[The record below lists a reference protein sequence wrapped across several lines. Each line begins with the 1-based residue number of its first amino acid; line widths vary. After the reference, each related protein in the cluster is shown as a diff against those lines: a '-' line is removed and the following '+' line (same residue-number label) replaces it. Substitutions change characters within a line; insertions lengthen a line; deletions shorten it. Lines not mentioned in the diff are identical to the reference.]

1 MTHRPAGRPIP
12 GRSRRHALLLAAML
26 LVAAVA
32 PARAADWTGYAA
44 RPAPG
49 DGDRDSGRFELSVA
63 AGSSVTDAVELF
75 NLTDEPAT
83 FDLYAADVVATADDG
98 RAPADRDAA
107 VTGPA
112 LWVTLERASVELA
125 PRTSTLVA
133 FTVDVPDDTATGA
146 YEAALLVEPRT
157 SESEGTITSRTR
169 VGLWVEIAVL
179 EGSDAAPVTPPGPA
193 TGVNLP
199 WAPLAGLALI
209 GCFAVLLYVTRER
222 WHRWFEERR
231 EERAL
236 LRDFRNRR
244 RQRSAAA
251 HGRRG

>member
-1 MTHRPAGRPIP
+1 MTYRPAGRPIL
-12 GRSRRHALLLAAML
+12 GRPRRHALILAATL
-26 LVAAVA
+26 IVVAIT
-32 PARAADWTGYAA
+32 PLRAADWTGFAA

-49 DGDRDSGRFELSVA
+49 EGDRDSGRFELAVS
-63 AGSSVTDAVELF
+63 AGSSITDAVELF
-75 NLTDEPAT
+75 NLTDAPAT

-98 RAPADRDAA
+98 RAPADRDIA
-107 VTGPA
+107 VTGPG
-112 LWVTLERASVELA
+112 LWVTLERARVELA
-125 PRTSTLVA
+125 AMSSTLVG

-146 YEAALLVEPRT
+146 YEAALLVEPIT
-157 SESEGTITSRTR
+157 EDTEGTITSRTR

-179 EGSDAAPVTPPGPA
+179 EGSDAPPGPA
-193 TGVNLP
+193 AGVNLP
-199 WAPLAGLALI
+199 WLPLAGLAVI
-209 GCFAVLLYVTRER
+209 GCFGVLLYVTRER

-236 LRDFRNRR
+236 LRDFRSRR